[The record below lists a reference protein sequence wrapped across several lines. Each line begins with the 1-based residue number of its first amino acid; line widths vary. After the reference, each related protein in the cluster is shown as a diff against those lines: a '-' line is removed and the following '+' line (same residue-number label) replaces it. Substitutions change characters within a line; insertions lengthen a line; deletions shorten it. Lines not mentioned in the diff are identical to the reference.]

1 MAGWRKDGLSA
12 TVQEQFGEVGKRMHN
27 KRILC
32 LALAWTVM
40 AGMAPFGHA
49 QSGDAFCQILDRFD
63 DPVWALHFAVLAT
76 SKVKDAG
83 DTTML
88 QVGGRAGV
96 YYLRTEFGEL
106 DVRAEWLST
115 AFTSR
120 ADIRLP
126 QLLTLLR
133 VNMDYTLRLPEN
145 YALRV
150 GFAPGLYSQVT
161 HVDLDHLFYPF
172 RLHGIYTFDE
182 HLSALAG
189 LDLYPGFSRIM
200 EPHIGVR
207 WQISDYLLLDAFYPQ
222 SEMVFRPNVDW
233 AIRAGVAFLN
243 AQEYGLK
250 SSDDRRQFSMEETR
264 LYAGVDRVIN
274 HQLLLM
280 LRFGRVVDRNFD
292 FKRQDRSRDVE
303 DALFFQVGVGGL
315 L

>member
-1 MAGWRKDGLSA
+1 MKNGIMLRLIA
-12 TVQEQFGEVGKRMHN
+12 
-27 KRILC
+27 
-32 LALAWTVM
+32 AWAVL
-40 AGMAPFGHA
+40 AGMVPAGRA
-49 QSGDAFCQILDRFD
+49 QSGEDFCPILDRFD
-63 DPVWALHFAVLAT
+63 DTVWGLHFTVLAP
-76 SKVKDAG
+76 SKVKGAG

-88 QVGGRAGV
+88 QVGGEAGV
-96 YYLRTEFGEL
+96 FFLRTDFGEL

-120 ADIRLP
+120 ADIQLP

-133 VNMDYTLRLPEN
+133 VNLDYTLRLPDN

-150 GFAPGLYSQVT
+150 GFAPGLYSQIT
-161 HVDLDHLFYPF
+161 HVDADHLFYPF

-182 HLSALAG
+182 NLSALAG
-189 LDLYPGFSRIM
+189 LNLYPGFSRII
-200 EPHIGVR
+200 EPQLGVR

-250 SSDDRRQFSMEETR
+250 KSDDRHQFSMEETR